1 MIPEIDFEAITP
13 RKVPTVHHAFRGEV
27 SRIVLTALRESRRP
41 MTTTALTERVMKERG
56 LDAENGPLRRVMS
69 RRVGACLRGHR
80 KRGLVRFI
88 AERGALNLWELV
100 R

>member
-69 RRVGACLRGHR
+69 RRVGACLRGI
-80 KRGLVRFI
+80 GS
-88 AERGALNLWELV
+88 GAWSDSL
-100 R
+100 RSAGRSICGS